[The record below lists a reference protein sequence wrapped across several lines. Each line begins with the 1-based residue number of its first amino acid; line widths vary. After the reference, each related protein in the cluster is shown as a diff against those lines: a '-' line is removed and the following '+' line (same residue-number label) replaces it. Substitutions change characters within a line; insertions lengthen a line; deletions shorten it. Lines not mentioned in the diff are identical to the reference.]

1 MNNESEVKVLYRHPA
16 EGSRN
21 REGKGHGLKQQVL
34 RWRRQRASGPVRDGL
49 KEVVD
54 VQPRRTQVKRRK
66 AFTSGKP
73 APSGEAPSLH
83 EAWVY
88 WRRLGC
94 EIRWSYL
101 ERSAGFR
108 ESGSHRGRKDEG

>member
-1 MNNESEVKVLYRHPA
+1 MNNESEVKVLYRRPT

-21 REGKGHGLKQQVL
+21 REDKGHDLKKQVL
-34 RWRRQRASGPVRDGL
+34 RRRRQRAGGPVRDGL
-49 KEVVD
+49 EEVVD

-66 AFTSGKP
+66 AYTSGKP
-73 APSGEAPSLH
+73 APGGEAPFLYVT
-83 EAWVY
+83 WVY

-108 ESGSHRGRKDEG
+108 ESGSRRGRENEG

>member
-1 MNNESEVKVLYRHPA
+1 MINESEVKVLYRHPT

-21 REGKGHGLKQQVL
+21 REGKGHGLKQQAL
-34 RWRRQRASGPVRDGL
+34 CWRRQRAGGPVRDGL
-49 KEVVD
+49 KEAVD

-73 APSGEAPSLH
+73 APSGEALFLYVT
-83 EAWVY
+83 WVY

-94 EIRWSYL
+94 EIRGSYL

-108 ESGSHRGRKDEG
+108 ESGSRRGRENEG